1 MPPEKQRRKPYTAPA
16 IQMAAQPVL
25 NVYAAASQ
33 LSTSQAAA
41 SFLLST
47 SQTAA
52 QASQWTASSQWA
64 NIFALFTNQ

>member
-1 MPPEKQRRKPYTAPA
+1 MPPEKKQRRPYSAPT

-33 LSTSQAAA
+33 LSTSQTAANL
-41 SFLLST
+41 LLST

-52 QASQWTASSQWA
+52 QASQWASSSQWA
-64 NIFALFTNQ
+64 NIFQWWNP

>member
-1 MPPEKQRRKPYTAPA
+1 MAAEKHQRKPYTAPT
-16 IQMAAQPVL
+16 IHMAAQPVL

-41 SFLLST
+41 TFLLST

-52 QASQWTASSQWA
+52 QASQWSSSTQWA
-64 NIFALFTNQ
+64 NIFQFFNP